1 MILRKSRILEEHQV
15 FDNDIDKVC
24 ESNVVIHHLLL
35 AFLPLLL
42 LLAQLIFLGEAM
54 WHRIVQ
60 QECTITELRY
70 CGSIEVFLVFLVGQ
84 LNVEA
89 SFIDI
94 KASLNLGRYCQSRS
108 VHDFNHLFL
117 LGLLFGVEFILEIR
131 YCRQMS
137 DAFLDFIIHFFE
149 QRILKGFDKEIDQP
163 LEP

>member
-1 MILRKSRILEEHQV
+1 
-15 FDNDIDKVC
+15 
-24 ESNVVIHHLLL
+24 
-35 AFLPLLL
+35 
-42 LLAQLIFLGEAM
+42 M

-60 QECTITELRY
+60 QERTIAELRY
-70 CGSIEVFLVFLVGQ
+70 GGSIEVFLVFLVGQ

-94 KASLNLGRYCQSRS
+94 KASLNLGRYGQSRS